1 MKRTLTLLFSL
12 CVALLLFGCAGSE
25 EPSGE
30 AGTPSF
36 NATVLE
42 VYESGGCLV
51 EPFAD
56 EEAVLRSAD
65 RLTLGGKTLEENG
78 LSGLAVGDGIRIEY
92 VRFLYAKGSV
102 YRIENNNLLFHGAVP
117 LDENGESPARCRTP
131 D

>member
-78 LSGLAVGDGIRIEY
+78 
-92 VRFLYAKGSV
+92 F
-102 YRIENNNLLFHGAVP
+102 
-117 LDENGESPARCRTP
+117 PA
-131 D
+131 

>member
-42 VYESGGCLV
+42 VYG
-51 EPFAD
+51 
-56 EEAVLRSAD
+56 
-65 RLTLGGKTLEENG
+65 
-78 LSGLAVGDGIRIEY
+78 
-92 VRFLYAKGSV
+92 
-102 YRIENNNLLFHGAVP
+102 
-117 LDENGESPARCRTP
+117 
-131 D
+131 

>member
-56 EEAVLRSAD
+56 EEAASNTTARSSRPIRHSLRQCIPCVVWM
-65 RLTLGGKTLEENG
+65 KTERVRR
-78 LSGLAVGDGIRIEY
+78 AVGLRIEP
-92 VRFLYAKGSV
+92 A
-102 YRIENNNLLFHGAVP
+102 GAAGHSLHKQKHQP
-117 LDENGESPARCRTP
+117 F
-131 D
+131 

>member
-1 MKRTLTLLFSL
+1 M
-12 CVALLLFGCAGSE
+12 
-25 EPSGE
+25 
-30 AGTPSF
+30 
-36 NATVLE
+36 
-42 VYESGGCLV
+42 

-92 VRFLYAKGSV
+92 DGTILETYPAQLAAVYSV
-102 YRIENNNLLFHGAVP
+102 CP
-117 LDENGESPARCRTP
+117 LDENRESPTRCGTP

>member
-78 LSGLAVGDGIRIEY
+78 FSGLAVGDGIRIEY
-92 VRFLYAKGSV
+92 DGTILETYPAQLAAVYSV
-102 YRIENNNLLFHGAVP
+102 CP

>member
-1 MKRTLTLLFSL
+1 MKRALIMLLSL

-25 EPSGE
+25 GPSGE
-30 AGTPSF
+30 ARKPSF

-92 VRFLYAKGSV
+92 DGTILETYPAQ
-102 YRIENNNLLFHGAVP
+102 LAAV
-117 LDENGESPARCRTP
+117 
-131 D
+131 